1 MNLEWVFGLRAAAW
15 PAILVDENGAILES
29 SEVGRNELP
38 GLLAAVPDL
47 DGIGW
52 LQGSPLASAG
62 FLNALRQGDFS
73 PKRVR
78 LVTRSHGETDF
89 TAHSCPCSAD
99 GLPLFMVQFIKFD
112 QSIVPDEAN
121 RLQKQKLECAMQLAR
136 TVSLDFNNALTSI
149 LGHASLLLE
158 QSGPDDPAR
167 YSLIEIERSAAKAAE
182 IAHDLASFSR
192 QEKEAPGRVQ
202 GNLNELVRR
211 LVESMKSPSRPEV
224 LWSLSLEPQLYSV
237 RNDEAKMQQA
247 LSKIIDNS
255 LQAISGQG
263 SITVRTQNV
272 DLEAEL
278 REGTAK
284 LPPGSYVSLEF
295 IDTGGGIPSEILP
308 RIFEPFFTTK
318 SNPPHRGL
326 GLAWV
331 YGIVANHGGS
341 VSVQSEPGAGTCVRI
356 FLPAQKKFIRE
367 GTMRA
372 DELTGDQTILLI
384 DDEDLVLNMGQ
395 MVLSSYGYRVLTAN
409 SGEKALETFG
419 KGSDEIE
426 LVITDMVMPQMA
438 GREIIERLRLLSP
451 EVRILCSSGYMRSNG
466 EDDDCFLKKP
476 FTSQQLLRKVKQMLS

>member
-1 MNLEWVFGLRAAAW
+1 MNLEWVFGLRSAAW

-29 SEVGRNELP
+29 SEAGRNELP

-47 DGIGW
+47 EGMGW
-52 LQGSPLASAG
+52 VQGAPMGATE
-62 FLNALRQGDFS
+62 FLNRLRQGDFT

-78 LVTRSHGETDF
+78 FSTRTESSVEF
-89 TAHSCPCSAD
+89 TAHINPCSAD
-99 GLPLFMVQFIKFD
+99 GLPLFIIQFLRLD
-112 QSIVPDEAN
+112 QSLVSEETS

-149 LGHASLLLE
+149 LGHASMLLE
-158 QSGPDDPAR
+158 KAAPNDPNR

-192 QEKEAPGRVQ
+192 QEKEERGRVQ

-211 LVESMKSPSRPEV
+211 LVDTMKSPTRPDIS
-224 LWSLSLEPQLYSV
+224 WSMTLEPQLYSV
-237 RNDEAKMQQA
+237 RNDEAKLQQA
-247 LSKIIDNS
+247 LSKIVDNS

-272 DLEAEL
+272 DIEEEM

-295 IDTGGGIPSEILP
+295 IDTGSGIASEILP

-331 YGIVANHGGS
+331 YGIVTNHGGS

-367 GTMRA
+367 GA
-372 DELTGDQTILLI
+372 LSQDELTGHETILLI

-395 MVLSSYGYRVLTAN
+395 MVLSTYGYRVLTAN

-419 KGSDEIE
+419 KGSDEIQ
-426 LVITDMVMPQMA
+426 LVITDMVMPQMG
-438 GREIIERLRLLSP
+438 GRELVDRLRMLSSD
-451 EVRILCSSGYMRSNG
+451 VRILCSSGYVRSNG
-466 EDDDCFLKKP
+466 EDDACFLKKP
-476 FTSQQLLRKVKQMLS
+476 FTSRQLLRKVKQMLA